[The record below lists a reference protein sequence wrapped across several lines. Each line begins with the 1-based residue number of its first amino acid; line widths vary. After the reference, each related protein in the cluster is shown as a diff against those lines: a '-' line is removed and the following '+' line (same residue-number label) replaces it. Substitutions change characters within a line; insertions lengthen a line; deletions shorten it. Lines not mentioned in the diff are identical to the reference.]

1 MFDLKKGLA
10 AAAIAVAVLIG
21 LGNQASATP
30 LPVNAGWVYDE
41 VDNAIDPSDNSP
53 WTFTVTKSSVFSITD
68 AFIAGDNYDVFDG
81 ASFLLTTAL
90 GLLPSFWGV
99 IGDPVGEAA
108 WTSADYQHGQ
118 IFLAPGSY
126 SLNIFGDGA
135 GGFSAGFYVRVDEIP
150 EPATIAL
157 LGLGLGLV
165 GIARRRKVA

>member
-1 MFDLKKGLA
+1 MLKLKKSLA
-10 AAAIAVAVLIG
+10 AAAIAVAALIG
-21 LGNQASATP
+21 LGSQAGATP
-30 LPVNAGWVYDE
+30 LPVDAGWVYDE
-41 VDNAIDPSDNSP
+41 VDNAISPSDNSP
-53 WTFTVTKSSVFSITD
+53 WTFTLTKTGVFSITD
-68 AFIAGDNYDVFDG
+68 FFNVGDNYDVYNGVD
-81 ASFLLTTAL
+81 FLLTTAL

-99 IGDPVGEAA
+99 IGDPSGEAG
-108 WTSADYQHGQ
+108 WTNVDFQHGQ

-157 LGLGLGLV
+157 LGLGLAGL